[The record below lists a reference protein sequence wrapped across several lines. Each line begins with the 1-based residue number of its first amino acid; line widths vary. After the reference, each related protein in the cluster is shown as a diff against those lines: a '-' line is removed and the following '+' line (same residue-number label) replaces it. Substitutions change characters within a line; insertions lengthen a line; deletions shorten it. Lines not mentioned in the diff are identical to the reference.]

1 MPSVHPQWSAGS
13 TSVQPHFQAYSIMP
27 PGMRFPVSPP
37 LIPIPQQL
45 HCAVP
50 PYAHATAPHHGRNM
64 PPPSPSTVSNTS
76 SSQHSNSTGSP
87 SSGSGSPQNMT
98 LQGPILQSMPQG
110 ILINNPAPTQTMNGH
125 SGSGDLSKTNL
136 YIRGLTPNTT
146 DEDLVELC
154 KSYGKI
160 VSTKAIIDPQT
171 NLCKGYGF
179 VDFDRFDSANHA
191 VQQLKAKGIQA
202 QMAKQ
207 QEQDPTNL
215 YLSNLPPNFNE
226 HDLEQ
231 MLLPF
236 GQVISTRILRDNNGV
251 SKGVGFARME
261 SKEKCE
267 LIIEKFNGKYLANDH
282 SSDPLLCKFADGGPK
297 KNKQHQKF
305 MGNGRSWGN
314 DLPFQYDPITHNG
327 MGVSPNRIMM
337 QPYLAGPGNPA
348 YQIQAPP
355 AWVQPP
361 PYVVQSHATNSG
373 TVISSVDPNAMHMH
387 PSVMPQLGHL
397 TAQMTQLQLSHN
409 PGAVSYGPN
418 GVPGSYIPH
427 YTAAPNMPLQ
437 IEEALGHGV
446 NHQPVVSANEE
457 QYST

>member
-1 MPSVHPQWSAGS
+1 MYVWASN
-13 TSVQPHFQAYSIMP
+13 
-27 PGMRFPVSPP
+27 PVP
-37 LIPIPQQL
+37 
-45 HCAVP
+45 VW
-50 PYAHATAPHHGRNM
+50 PYAPAPHHARNM
-64 PPPSPSTVSNTS
+64 PPPSPSTASNTS

-87 SSGSGSPQNMT
+87 SSGSGSPQNMMH
-98 LQGPILQSMPQG
+98 QNSPAMPIVQQ
-110 ILINNPAPTQTMNGH
+110 NNMLVNPPPTMNGH
-125 SGSGDLSKTNL
+125 PNNTNGQGDLSKTNL
-136 YIRGLTPNTT
+136 YIRGLTPNTN
-146 DEDLVELC
+146 DEDLVNLC
-154 KSYGKI
+154 KTYGKI

-179 VDFDRFDSANHA
+179 VDFDRSDSAEHA
-191 VQQLKAKGIQA
+191 VQQLKAKGVQA

-215 YLSNLPPNFNE
+215 YLSNLPPDFTE

-231 MLLPF
+231 MLVHY

-267 LIIEKFNGKYLANDH
+267 VIISKFNGKYITGGSGSARSEYRH
-282 SSDPLLCKFADGGPK
+282 STEPLLCKFADGGPK

-314 DLPFQYDPITHNG
+314 GELAFPYDPAALTHNG
-327 MGVSPNRIMM
+327 MGVGPNRIMM
-337 QPYLAGPGNPA
+337 QPYIHGTN

-361 PYVVQSHATNSG
+361 PYIVQPHVNAPG
-373 TVISSVDPNAMHMH
+373 TVISSMDPNMHMH
-387 PSVMPQLGHL
+387 PSVMPQLGQL
-397 TAQMTQLQLSHN
+397 TAQMNQLQLSHN

-418 GVPGSYIPH
+418 TVAAPYIPH
-427 YTAAPNMPLQ
+427 YTAAPNVQAGPVEDGMG
-437 IEEALGHGV
+437 IGA
-446 NHQPVVSANEE
+446 NHQPVVTASEE